1 MGDPV
6 DISTP
11 SLRLS
16 SPQGILAVFG
26 AFLAIVSLHLLASLV
41 FVGFY

>member
-1 MGDPV
+1 MGNPV

-26 AFLAIVSLHLLASLV
+26 AFIVIVSLHLLASLV